1 MRNVLIQLY
10 TMRGMAGTREK
21 RRDSTVR
28 SRMKRQALT
37 RCTPR
42 CLCPRF
48 FMQSAPPMN
57 MHAHAG
63 HRREWPPCRKRV
75 QRKAPSP
82 WNLDK
87 DPHHPCADRH
97 SQHLRHTLHPLSL
110 RPIRTLFSLL
120 LLYKCVVWLPCFLWL
135 GLYWRPNQLRA
146 STHSSSIHL
155 SFHPLVPPPRTKVPQ
170 RSDRQGARDGA
181 FQVLRQAL
189 GSERRRLWFHR
200 HYRNK
205 GLLTIVQ

>member
-1 MRNVLIQLY
+1 MRNALIQLY
-10 TMRGMAGTREK
+10 TMRGHGRDAREEE
-21 RRDSTVR
+21 TVR

-146 STHSSSIHL
+146 STHSSSIHSL
-155 SFHPLVPPPRTKVPQ
+155 STHLFPPRTKSPAAE
-170 RSDRQGARDGA
+170 RSSRSSRWSLSSPATSA
-181 FQVLRQAL
+181 
-189 GSERRRLWFHR
+189 WF
-200 HYRNK
+200 
-205 GLLTIVQ
+205 